1 MALKTG
7 PEENKAT
14 RFGLKFKQT
23 CTHGAV
29 RKPMPSRQV
38 IINVM

>member
-1 MALKTG
+1 MALKAG

-14 RFGLKFKQT
+14 RFGLKFKQS
-23 CTHGAV
+23 CINGAV
-29 RKPMPSRQV
+29 RKPLPVRRV

>member
-1 MALKTG
+1 MTLKAG

-14 RFGLKFKQT
+14 RFGLKFKQSRP
-23 CTHGAV
+23 HGTV
-29 RKPMPSRQV
+29 RKPVPARRI